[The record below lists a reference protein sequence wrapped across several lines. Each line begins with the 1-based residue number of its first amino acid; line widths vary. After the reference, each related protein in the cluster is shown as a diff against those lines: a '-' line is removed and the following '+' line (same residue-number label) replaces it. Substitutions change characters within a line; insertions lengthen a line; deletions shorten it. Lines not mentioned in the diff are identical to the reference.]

1 MQELETQTSINN
13 EVCYATD
20 KSVTKPYVQRDELEK
35 CGATEEQNEDCRTGH
50 KYSKIQGIDY
60 FLVKGGGGA
69 HEKIQ
74 VNEVYFGHWVV
85 ESVCFVAFC

>member
-20 KSVTKPYVQRDELEK
+20 KSVTKPYELEK

-50 KYSKIQGIDY
+50 KYSKNTTI
-60 FLVKGGGGA
+60 
-69 HEKIQ
+69 
-74 VNEVYFGHWVV
+74 
-85 ESVCFVAFC
+85 

>member
-50 KYSKIQGIDY
+50 KYSKI
-60 FLVKGGGGA
+60 
-69 HEKIQ
+69 
-74 VNEVYFGHWVV
+74 
-85 ESVCFVAFC
+85 